1 MLSLHYTAL
10 CFAVMIIGTVTESY
24 HSSGQH
30 QPQHY
35 RGINYYS
42 GPGIQHLQQQRELQH
57 HSRYSGQQKQ
67 QYRNDGRGNANNICD
82 AKTIWMDKTEYR
94 NMPVVKNIKRSTYF
108 QANQIMTQT
117 IISTKSVPYFV
128 TQTQMVPQFMT
139 KMAVL
144 PQFITHTVF
153 STTLHSTTLTERI
166 YNTITAIRTQ
176 HMFVTVCPDGY

>member
-57 HSRYSGQQKQ
+57 HSR
-67 QYRNDGRGNANNICD
+67 
-82 AKTIWMDKTEYR
+82 
-94 NMPVVKNIKRSTYF
+94 KRSTYF